1 MDILIEEIERVLLA
15 GALGAAIGLE
25 REWRG
30 KSAGLRT
37 VMLVCLGACLFTIV
51 SYKMGGSSTG
61 DRIASNI
68 VTGIGFIGAGLIFKD
83 EQTVRGLTTAA
94 TVWSA
99 AAIGIA
105 IGIGEYWLGISTT
118 FIMWIVLVG
127 LQYFERRFEKISEIR
142 HYVVKYKHIPG
153 DEYLAYDEFFSDKA
167 YKLLSSKSEK
177 DDQCIITT
185 WLVRASRE
193 KHEIIVKKMLQD
205 QRISGLDY

>member
-15 GALGAAIGLE
+15 GALGGVIGLE

-37 VMLVCLGACLFTIV
+37 VMLVCLGACLFAIV
-51 SYKMGGSSTG
+51 SYKMGGSSSG

-94 TVWSA
+94 TVWA
-99 AAIGIA
+99 AAAVGIA
-105 IGIGEYWLGISTT
+105 IGIGQYWLGIGTT
-118 FIMWIVLVG
+118 AIIWTVLVG
-127 LQYFERRFEKISEIR
+127 LQYFEHFFEKVSEIR
-142 HYVVKYKHIPG
+142 HYVVKYKHVPG
-153 DEYLAYDEFFSDKA
+153 EEYLAYDEFFSDKA
-167 YKLLSSKSEK
+167 YKLLSAKTEK
-177 DDQCIITT
+177 DEECIITT
-185 WLVRASRE
+185 WLVRASHE